1 MSTFS
6 SVDSS
11 RNNDYLT
18 SLLNTSWT
26 CLALPKEA
34 SFTWNDKCLAARVIT
49 GTNHSGLPVELRTIL
64 FSVTQVPKL
73 TYTCHIVSWL
83 LLSTVTKIMLSHERN
98 PWYNSRWSPSHPSV
112 PSPDFPEG
120 LTRILVSLSS
130 SWRHHILPELRS
142 HSVNE
147 LLIVVELD
155 QRSASLAIGYTSLK
169 LLVPLN
175 TGWNST
181 ARTVWFWL
189 WCRSGRE
196 FFLQH
201 FLVLSFYLE
210 FLTTAVHALIFF
222 FFASLVQNEVYF
234 SESLWMYFEG
244 ELWGRGEQTEVN
256 CWYGWNIWNL
266 SFKVLCL
273 QIK

>member
-1 MSTFS
+1 M
-6 SVDSS
+6 
-11 RNNDYLT
+11 
-18 SLLNTSWT
+18 
-26 CLALPKEA
+26 
-34 SFTWNDKCLAARVIT
+34 
-49 GTNHSGLPVELRTIL
+49 
-64 FSVTQVPKL
+64 PKL

-130 SWRHHILPELRS
+130 SWCHHILPELRS

-181 ARTVWFWL
+181 ALTVWFWL

-210 FLTTAVHALIFF
+210 FLTTAVHASIFF
-222 FFASLVQNEVYF
+222 FSLLLWYRMRCTSLRVY
-234 SESLWMYFEG
+234 ECILRGNCEEG
-244 ELWGRGEQTEVN
+244 ESKQKWTADTVEIFEIFHLKFCV
-256 CWYGWNIWNL
+256 C
-266 SFKVLCL
+266 K
-273 QIK
+273 

>member
-1 MSTFS
+1 M
-6 SVDSS
+6 
-11 RNNDYLT
+11 
-18 SLLNTSWT
+18 
-26 CLALPKEA
+26 
-34 SFTWNDKCLAARVIT
+34 
-49 GTNHSGLPVELRTIL
+49 
-64 FSVTQVPKL
+64 PKL

-98 PWYNSRWSPSHPSV
+98 PWYNSRCSPSHPSV
-112 PSPDFPEG
+112 PSADFPEG

-130 SWRHHILPELRS
+130 SWCHHILPELRS

-222 FFASLVQNEVYF
+222 FLCFFGTEWGVLLWESMNVFWGGTVRKGRANR
-234 SESLWMYFEG
+234 SELLIRLKY
-244 ELWGRGEQTEVN
+244 LK
-256 CWYGWNIWNL
+256 
-266 SFKVLCL
+266 SF
-273 QIK
+273 I

>member
-1 MSTFS
+1 M
-6 SVDSS
+6 
-11 RNNDYLT
+11 
-18 SLLNTSWT
+18 
-26 CLALPKEA
+26 
-34 SFTWNDKCLAARVIT
+34 
-49 GTNHSGLPVELRTIL
+49 L

-83 LLSTVTKIMLSHERN
+83 LLSVITKIMLSHERN
-98 PWYNSRWSPSHPSV
+98 PWYNSRWSPSHPSA
-112 PSPDFPEG
+112 PSADLPEG

-147 LLIVVELD
+147 LLIVVKLD

-201 FLVLSFYLE
+201 FLVLSFYLD
-210 FLTTAVHALIFF
+210 FLLLLCMLWFF
-222 FFASLVQNEVYF
+222 FFFLCFFGTEWGVLLWEPMNVFWGGTVRKGRANKSELLIRLKDLKSFIASFAYANKVKALQQISTLEFSSEARPGATEQNC
-234 SESLWMYFEG
+234 S
-244 ELWGRGEQTEVN
+244 
-256 CWYGWNIWNL
+256 WNFPPAASRIL
-266 SFKVLCL
+266 
-273 QIK
+273 